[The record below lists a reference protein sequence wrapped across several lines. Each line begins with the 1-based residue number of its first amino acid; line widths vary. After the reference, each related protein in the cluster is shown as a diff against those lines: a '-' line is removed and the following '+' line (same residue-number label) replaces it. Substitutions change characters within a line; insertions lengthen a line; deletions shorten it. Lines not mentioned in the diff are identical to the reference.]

1 MVEYITARTTTNGAS
16 AEHLTMERELQ
27 IADLSQRL
35 DRAEKRPGS
44 DRVEWQWPGVLCPTP
59 NPPSTPSTPPQP
71 PTFVP
76 THILMHSLQPIY
88 SRLSSAVIQCTGF
101 VLCWIQARDVK
112 QERILADGT
121 IHCSAVVDL
130 PTLN

>member
-1 MVEYITARTTTNGAS
+1 MVEYITARTTSNGAR

-59 NPPSTPSTPPQP
+59 NPSTPPSTPNLCPHSHPDALPPAY
-71 PTFVP
+71 
-76 THILMHSLQPIY
+76 L
-88 SRLSSAVIQCTGF
+88 LSPLVARNPVHWICI
-101 VLCWIQARDVK
+101 VLDPG
-112 QERILADGT
+112 GT
-121 IHCSAVVDL
+121 
-130 PTLN
+130 